1 MACGGSS
8 SSSRGSSSSGSSPFP
23 PTVSVNP
30 CVAATQ
36 AETAEYEPTAE
47 ALAYAAAKRQPR
59 VDGDPRW
66 SMLNSLWLHK
76 ASGRVAQPLTET
88 SPHSQDVGDVAVL
101 QDPGDVMVAAN
112 RFDLQNLNVTFT
124 RSGSSYEV
132 TRTNTGFRSTLGNRI
147 TLTDDDTSEFTVP
160 FTFSFY
166 GKNQTQA
173 FLNSDGNIT
182 FGESDTASTDRS
194 VSRFL
199 TGPPRVAP
207 FFSDL
212 DPSTGGGQ
220 VYLAT
225 AADGATI
232 TWCNVRAFDATQTV
246 SVQAVLLP
254 DGSVE
259 YHYGSNVSISD
270 AVVGLSPG
278 HTGQFQAVDLSTT
291 GPASSNLAIGERFS
305 AQSEVDLVALAKHFY
320 ETHPDNYDQLVVF
333 TNTSVVT
340 GNTFSYEST
349 VANAIQGIGVDI
361 YNSSSDYGSAGR
373 LQSVVVMDRLSKFP
387 DDPTAKVL
395 GENNT
400 LSVIGQEAGHRWLAF
415 LKFKD
420 ASGASSKA
428 LLGRDMAHWSFF
440 FNSDASVMEGNKI
453 DDLDGGAFKTTDA
466 VKRYSALDQ
475 YAMGLLSKSQVPDF
489 FYVESPTNVVPE
501 RRRHQRSANRRH
513 VQRHAARPVDRR
525 RGCGDG
531 RAEPDPGD
539 QPEGASAGVYLHAVC
554 RRNRGSDASREG
566 GHHPQGLGQ
575 LLRTGDEQAHEGG
588 DLAPVA
594 GASHKLRPSC
604 RSALRDC
611 RPRST
616 RLYLIQTWNDGG
628 PTPSRR
634 SRNRRLRVR
643 RRTLRD
649 RSVAKFAALRDL
661 HVAAAAPLPADL
673 AANLADGLFI
683 AAHVRLVHNATPD
696 VHL

>member
-1 MACGGSS
+1 M
-8 SSSRGSSSSGSSPFP
+8 
-23 PTVSVNP
+23 NP

-47 ALAYAAAKRQPR
+47 ALASAAAKRQPR

-66 SMLNSLWLHK
+66 SVLNSLWLHK

-88 SPHSQDVGDVAVL
+88 GPHAQDVGDVAVV

-112 RFDLQNLNVTFT
+112 KFDLQNLNVTFT
-124 RSGSSYEV
+124 RSGSSYAV

-173 FLNSDGNIT
+173 FLNSDGNLT

-225 AADGATI
+225 AADAATV

-259 YHYGSNVSISD
+259 YHYASNIGIGN

-291 GPASSNLAIGERFS
+291 GPVSSNLAIGERFS
-305 AQSEVDLVALAKHFY
+305 TQSEVDLVALAKHFY
-320 ETHPDNYDQLVVF
+320 ETHSDNYDQLIIF
-333 TNTSVVT
+333 TDTSVVT

-349 VANAIQGIGVDI
+349 VANAIQGIGVDT
-361 YNSSSDYGSAGR
+361 YNSSTDYGSAGR

-415 LKFKD
+415 LHFKD
-420 ASGASSKA
+420 ANGANSNA

-440 FNSDASVMEGNKI
+440 LNSDASVMEGNKI
-453 DDLDGGAFKTTDA
+453 DDLGGGAFKTTDA

-489 FYVESPTNVVPE
+489 FYVESPTNVSPSADATSAPQIGVTFNGTRRDVSIDDVVAVMGE
-501 RRRHQRSANRRH
+501 RSPTPATSPKVHRQAFIYML
-513 VQRHAARPVDRR
+513 
-525 RGCGDG
+525 
-531 RAEPDPGD
+531 
-539 QPEGASAGVYLHAVC
+539 SAGATVDQTQVAKVDTI
-554 RRNRGSDASREG
+554 RKGWVSFF
-566 GHHPQGLGQ
+566 
-575 LLRTGDEQAHEGG
+575 EQATSKRMKAET
-588 DLAPVA
+588 
-594 GASHKLRPSC
+594 
-604 RSALRDC
+604 AL
-611 RPRST
+611 
-616 RLYLIQTWNDGG
+616 Q
-628 PTPSRR
+628 
-634 SRNRRLRVR
+634 
-643 RRTLRD
+643 
-649 RSVAKFAALRDL
+649 
-661 HVAAAAPLPADL
+661 
-673 AANLADGLFI
+673 
-683 AAHVRLVHNATPD
+683 
-696 VHL
+696 